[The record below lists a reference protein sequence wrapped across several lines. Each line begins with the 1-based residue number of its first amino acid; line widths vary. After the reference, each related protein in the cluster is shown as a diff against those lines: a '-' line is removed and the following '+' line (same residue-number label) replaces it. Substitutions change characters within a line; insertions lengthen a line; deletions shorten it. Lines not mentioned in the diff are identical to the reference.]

1 MPSPFRS
8 LSARLLVLTIGFV
21 MLAEVFIYAPSVAA
35 YRYNYLQNRLAD
47 SHIAALALLATP
59 DNMVSDALTAELL
72 KHAGAYV
79 VGLERENG
87 SKLILQGQYVLV
99 GMNAPDEGEAID
111 RDETPVMADVTIH
124 LGQVGFFTLIVDA
137 FATLW
142 HSDNRLLHVIAPSP
156 NMPSD
161 VVDILIDE
169 APMRAELI
177 NFSERILGLSI
188 IISLFT
194 ATLVFFSLHWMMVR
208 PMRRISESMVAFR
221 QNPEDASRIVHPST
235 RSDEVGVVERELT
248 AMQLAIR
255 DSLTQKTRLAALG
268 TAVGKISH
276 DLRNMLTTARLVSDR
291 LAESGDPQVRHASP
305 TLVSALDRAV
315 DLCTRTLDFTRDG
328 SLRLERRN
336 FALAPLLDEVRA
348 DLLPDR
354 NKGIGWEIDSDSI
367 AVFADRSQLYR
378 VIANI
383 ALNALQSGATLI
395 AMGVRMTA
403 EGIEIDIRDN
413 GPGLPPRARE
423 NLFRPFAG
431 SARPG
436 GSGLGLAIAREI
448 MRAHGGDV
456 LLLHTSGKGTAFR
469 LTLPAS
475 AERRGVA
482 PRPRS
487 H

>member
-1 MPSPFRS
+1 MPSPLRS

-21 MLAEVFIYAPSVAA
+21 MLAELFIYAPSVAA

-59 DNMVSDALTAELL
+59 DNMVGEVLTAELL
-72 KHAGAYV
+72 NHAGAYV

-87 SKLILQGQYVLV
+87 SKLVLQGQYVLV
-99 GMNAPDEGEAID
+99 GMSAPDDTVE
-111 RDETPVMADVTIH
+111 RDETPVMADVTIQ
-124 LGQVGFFTLIVDA
+124 LGQVGFFGLILDA

-142 HSDNRLLHVIAPSP
+142 HSENRLLHVIAPSP

-169 APMRAELI
+169 APMRAEMI

-188 IISLFT
+188 MISLFT
-194 ATLVFFSLHWMMVR
+194 ASLVFFSLHWLMVR

-221 QNPEDASRIVHPST
+221 ENPEEASIVHPSM

-255 DSLTQKTRLAALG
+255 DSLTQKTHLAALG

-291 LAESGDPQVRHASP
+291 LAESDDPQVRHASP
-305 TLVSALDRAV
+305 RLVSALDRAV

-328 SLRLERRN
+328 APRLDLRH
-336 FALAPLLDEVRA
+336 FALAPLLDDVRS
-348 DLLPDR
+348 DLLSD
-354 NKGIGWEIDSDSI
+354 GSSIIWEIESDSI
-367 AVFADRSQLYR
+367 EAYADRSQFYR
-378 VIANI
+378 VIANV
-383 ALNALQSGATLI
+383 ALNALQAGATLI
-395 AMGVRMTA
+395 AMSARDTG
-403 EGIEIDIRDN
+403 EWIEIDIRDN
-413 GPGLPPRARE
+413 GPGLPPHARE
-423 NLFRPFAG
+423 NLFQPFAA
-431 SARPG
+431 STRPG
-436 GSGLGLAIAREI
+436 GTGLGLAITREI

-456 LLLHTSGKGTAFR
+456 TLLHASARGTAFR
-469 LTLPAS
+469 LILPLAPV
-475 AERRGVA
+475 RRGVA
-482 PRPRS
+482 QRQPT

>member
-1 MPSPFRS
+1 MPSPLRS

-59 DNMVSDALTAELL
+59 DNMVGEVLTAELL
-72 KHAGAYV
+72 NHAGAYV

-99 GMNAPDEGEAID
+99 GMSAPDDTVE
-111 RDETPVMADVTIH
+111 RDETPVMADVTIQ
-124 LGQVGFFTLIVDA
+124 LGQVGFFGLILDA

-142 HSDNRLLHVIAPSP
+142 HSENRLLHVIAPSP

-169 APMRAELI
+169 APMRAEMI
-177 NFSERILGLSI
+177 DFSERILGLSI
-188 IISLFT
+188 MISLFT
-194 ATLVFFSLHWMMVR
+194 ATLVFFSLHLLMVR

-221 QNPEDASRIVHPST
+221 ENPEEASIVHPSM
-235 RSDEVGVVERELT
+235 RSDEVGVVERELI

-255 DSLTQKTRLAALG
+255 DSLTQKTHLAALG

-291 LAESGDPQVRHASP
+291 LAESDDPQVRHASP
-305 TLVSALDRAV
+305 RLVSALDRAV
-315 DLCTRTLDFTRDG
+315 DLCSRTLDFTRDG
-328 SLRLERRN
+328 TPRLDPRH
-336 FALAPLLDEVRA
+336 FALAPMLDDVRS
-348 DLLPDR
+348 DLLPDGT
-354 NKGIGWEIDSDSI
+354 GIVWEIESDSI
-367 AVFADRSQLYR
+367 AVYADRSQFYR

-383 ALNALQSGATLI
+383 ALNALQAGATLI
-395 AMGVRMTA
+395 AMSARDTGER
-403 EGIEIDIRDN
+403 IEIDIRDN

-423 NLFRPFAG
+423 NLFQPFAA
-431 SARPG
+431 STRPG
-436 GSGLGLAIAREI
+436 GSGLGLAITREI

-456 LLLHTSGKGTAFR
+456 TLLHASARGTAFR
-469 LTLPAS
+469 LVLPA
-475 AERRGVA
+475 APVRRGVA
-482 PRPRS
+482 QRQPT

>member
-1 MPSPFRS
+1 MPSPLRS

-59 DNMVSDALTAELL
+59 DNMVSEVLTAELL
-72 KHAGAYV
+72 NHAGAYI

-99 GMNAPDEGEAID
+99 GMNAPDDTVE
-111 RDETPVMADVTIH
+111 RDETPVMADVTIR
-124 LGQVGFFTLIVDA
+124 LGQVGFFGLILDA
-137 FATLW
+137 FATLR
-142 HSDNRLLHVIAPSP
+142 HSENRLLHVIAPSP

-169 APMRAELI
+169 APMRAEMI
-177 NFSERILGLSI
+177 DFSERILGLSI
-188 IISLFT
+188 MISLFT
-194 ATLVFFSLHWMMVR
+194 ATLVFFSLHWLMVR

-221 QNPEDASRIVHPST
+221 ENPEDASTIVHPSM

-255 DSLTQKTRLAALG
+255 DSLTQQRHLAALG
-268 TAVGKISH
+268 TAVGRISH

-305 TLVSALDRAV
+305 RLVSALDRAV

-328 SLRLERRN
+328 APRLESRY
-336 FALAPLLDEVRA
+336 FALAPMLDEVRS

-354 NKGIGWEIDSDSI
+354 GKGASWEIESDSI
-367 AVFADRSQLYR
+367 AIYADRSQFYR

-383 ALNALQSGATLI
+383 ALNALLAGATLI
-395 AMGVRMTA
+395 AMSARDAGDR
-403 EGIEIDIRDN
+403 IEIDIRDN

-423 NLFRPFAG
+423 NLFQPFAA

-436 GSGLGLAIAREI
+436 GSGLGLAICREI

-456 LLLHTSGKGTAFR
+456 TLLHTSAKGTAFR
-469 LTLPAS
+469 LVLPA
-475 AERRGVA
+475 APVRRGVA
-482 PRPRS
+482 QRGPT